1 MTRLE
6 LLGLPLDP
14 LGRQQATQQV
24 LDWLDSATCHQVVT
38 LNPEITVRAQHD
50 QALRQ
55 TICEAELVT
64 ADGEGMVWAAQQ
76 LCGVR
81 LSERVTG
88 IDLCQQLFEQAG
100 PRLRVFFLGAQPGIA
115 QQAAQKMQQ
124 SYGIQIAGVA
134 DGFFRDEAAVLQQI
148 AQAHPNLLLVG
159 MGERQDTFIHRNK
172 LNLSVAVAIGVGG
185 SFDVWSGQVARVP
198 AWAQRLRLE
207 WLVRIA
213 SDRKRWGRFP
223 RLLQFVRLVRAARRA
238 PR

>member
-1 MTRLE
+1 MPRLE
-6 LLGLPLDP
+6 VLGLPLDP
-14 LGRQQATQQV
+14 LNRPQAAQHI
-24 LDWLDSATCHQVVT
+24 LGWLGSATCHQVVT

-55 TICEAELVT
+55 AIREAELVT

-88 IDLCQQLFEQAG
+88 IDLCQLLFEQAG
-100 PRLRVFFLGAQPGIA
+100 PKLRVFMLGAQPGVA
-115 QQAAQKMQQ
+115 QQAAHKLQQ
-124 SYGIQIAGVA
+124 RYGIQIAGVA
-134 DGFFRDEAAVLQQI
+134 DGFFRDEQAVLQQI

-159 MGERQDTFIHRNK
+159 MGERQDTFIHRHK
-172 LNLSVAVAIGVGG
+172 AHLSAAVAIGVGG
-185 SFDVWSGQVARVP
+185 SFDVWSGQVSRVP
-198 AWAQRLRLE
+198 AWAQQLRLE

-223 RLLQFVRLVRAARRA
+223 RLIRFVQLVRRARRV
-238 PR
+238 R